1 MKLPPLTALRAF
13 EAAARHG
20 NLSAAARE
28 LNVTH
33 AAIAQQVKKLEQ
45 WFGTKLIQREGRGVA
60 ATGRGATLAA
70 GLGEGFAALQ
80 AAVDA
85 MAEDDAT
92 RPLKITLTPSFAAQ
106 WMMPRLGAF
115 RAAHPEIEI
124 MLNPTSVSIDL
135 VAEDYDVAFRF
146 GDGDW
151 PGLDSE
157 QVLESGHAVFA
168 AASLVA
174 GKRIETPADVA
185 ALPWVQELG
194 MDERAVWLKAHG
206 VDEAE
211 GAGRNIL
218 HLPGNL
224 ILDAIRRGEG
234 VGNTGRTWF
243 TEDIAAGRVVAL
255 FDEDDATDIGYWI
268 VTRPPP
274 HREPLKAFLK
284 WVRAEICDASNAGPS
299 ARPRRGG

>member
-1 MKLPPLTALRAF
+1 MAVSAPLRGRA
-13 EAAARHG
+13 
-20 NLSAAARE
+20 
-28 LNVTH
+28 
-33 AAIAQQVKKLEQ
+33 

-60 ATGRGATLAA
+60 ATGRGLALAA
-70 GLGEGFAALQ
+70 GLGDGFAALQ
-80 AAVDA
+80 VAVDA

-151 PGLDSE
+151 PGLDAE
-157 QVLESGHAVFA
+157 RVLESGHAVFA

-174 GKRIETPADVA
+174 GRRIDTPADVA

-194 MDERAVWLKAHG
+194 MDDRAVWLKAHG
-206 VDEAE
+206 VEEEE
-211 GAGRNIL
+211 GVARNIL

-224 ILDAIRRGEG
+224 ILDAVRRGEG

-243 TEDIAAGRVVAL
+243 AEDVAEGRVVAL
-255 FDEDDATDIGYWI
+255 FDDDDATDIGYWI

-284 WVRAEICDASNAGPS
+284 WVRAEIRDASNVLGNRAHQRGKF
-299 ARPRRGG
+299 RRIAEAVGIGHGLAEGLLHLGG

>member
-1 MKLPPLTALRAF
+1 MKLPPLTSLRAF

-20 NLSAAARE
+20 SLSAAARE

-33 AAIAQQVKKLEQ
+33 AAIAQQVKKLEE
-45 WFGTKLIQREGRGVA
+45 WFGTKLMQREGRGVA
-60 ATGRGATLAA
+60 PTPRGAGLAA
-70 GLGEGFAALQ
+70 GLAEGFTAMQ

-124 MLNPTSVSIDL
+124 MLNPTSVTIDL
-135 VAEDYDVAFRF
+135 AADDYDVAFRF
-146 GDGDW
+146 GGGDW
-151 PGLDSE
+151 PGLDAE
-157 QVLESGHAVFA
+157 RVMESGHAVFA
-168 AASLVA
+168 ATSLLA
-174 GKRIETPADVA
+174 GRKVETPADVA

-194 MDERAVWLKAHG
+194 MDERRVWLKAHG
-206 VDEAE
+206 VEE
-211 GAGRNIL
+211 EPGARNIL
-218 HLPGNL
+218 HLPGHL

-243 TEDIAAGRVVAL
+243 TDDIARGEVVAL
-255 FDEDDATDIGYWI
+255 FDDGEATDIGYWI

-284 WVRAEICDASNAGPS
+284 WVRAEIRA
-299 ARPRRGG
+299 